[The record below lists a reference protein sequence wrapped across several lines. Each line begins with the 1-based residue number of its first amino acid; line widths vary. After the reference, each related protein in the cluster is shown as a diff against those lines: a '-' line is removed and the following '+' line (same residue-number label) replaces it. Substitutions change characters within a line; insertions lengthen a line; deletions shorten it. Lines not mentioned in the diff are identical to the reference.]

1 MIDGKLTLA
10 NSEHPQ
16 IWGFREEVNAIGV
29 ALAVRKAAKRLTGDD
44 SRIIVM
50 TGAHGTPMGR
60 VADQDISLAEVDY
73 LLNQNISNKDKKP
86 VTIQMWPIN
95 PFPGDHTTIGDTNKS
110 SAFFNDALKNAKA
123 AIIESGDPKKTAII
137 LGYCH
142 SALNPNV
149 RR

>member
-1 MIDGKLTLA
+1 MDGKLTLA

-60 VADQDISLAEVDY
+60 VADQDIGLAEVDY

-86 VTIQMWPIN
+86 VTIQTWPIN
-95 PFPGDHTTIGDTNKS
+95 PFPGDHTTIEDTNKS

-123 AIIESGDPKKTAII
+123 AIIESGDPKKTVII